1 MFVEFATKKGKIII
15 NVERI
20 VFAYVNGKYVT
31 IELDDGTP
39 IDVTDSLD
47 EVCFKCQI
55 KKSKENDKI

>member
-1 MFVEFATKKGKIII
+1 MFVEFATKKGKMII

-20 VFAYVNGKYVT
+20 AFAYVNSKYVT

-47 EVCFKCQI
+47 EVCSKCQI